1 MPQSHQL
8 FAYDV
13 SNHVLN
19 LSRSRTHLVGLNQ
32 GAPSAMQSRLVVE
45 AEEVA
50 EDVLLVGPEDALSV
64 AQYVVSGSGAVL
76 NVMSPPLNSVL
87 A

>member
-8 FAYDV
+8 LVYDV
-13 SNHVLN
+13 SSDFSEL
-19 LSRSRTHLVGLNQ
+19 LRSVTHLVGLNQ

-45 AEEVA
+45 AEE
-50 EDVLLVGPEDALSV
+50 ALRV